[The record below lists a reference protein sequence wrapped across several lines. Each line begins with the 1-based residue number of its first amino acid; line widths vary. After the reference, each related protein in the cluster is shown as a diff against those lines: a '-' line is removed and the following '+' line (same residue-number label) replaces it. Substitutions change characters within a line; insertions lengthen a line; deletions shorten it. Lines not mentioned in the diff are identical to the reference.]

1 MVELVDSLGDYAAAF
16 GESYDPAFEVKFH
29 PDGPAAFG
37 ILQGPEGMVRG
48 WHEWLEPY
56 ASYRYE
62 VEDYL
67 DAGGGEVVMLVQVRA
82 VTRRDGVA
90 VEHAPAVVCRVRDD
104 RIVRVDFYLDRR
116 DAPGD
121 VG

>member
-1 MVELVDSLGDYAAAF
+1 MRLPRRSGVEEACQDVLTDAGLA
-16 GESYDPAFEVKFH
+16 
-29 PDGPAAFG
+29 PDQQRQTGART
-37 ILQGPEGMVRG
+37 L
-48 WHEWLEPY
+48 
-56 ASYRYE
+56 SYRYE